1 MLHLDTCAQCQFTML
16 QSSKNRDMSSRT
28 HSDAQIVVVLD
39 RTARSRRNVPSTSS
53 DAGAYGRVCVRAAAA
68 SSGRAGIAAGIAASS
83 AAAAAAA
90 ATIGAPVVAPRA
102 VDRPAAL
109 RLSAYGIT
117 RRAATG

>member
-16 QSSKNRDMSSRT
+16 QSSKNREMSSRT
-28 HSDAQIVVVLD
+28 HPDAQIVVLD

-53 DAGAYGRVCVRAAAA
+53 DAGAHGRVCVRAAAA
-68 SSGRAGIAAGIAASS
+68 SLGRPGIAG
-83 AAAAAAA
+83 

-102 VDRPAAL
+102 VNRPAAL